1 MKIKSY
7 QIEECV
13 KKSKFCSYLIYG
25 QNKGL
30 VKEKINKIKEI
41 FSNINKEVEII
52 KLTNDEIKENPEK
65 LYNEFNTFSL
75 SRNKKLLHIL
85 NVKDDIK
92 NIIEETINPNP
103 FCLVLFESGE
113 LTPKSRIR
121 KLFEKDKFLSILPC
135 YYDTENDIQGLI
147 DKFFKNNNIPI
158 SNSLKSI
165 LATHLGSERNII
177 KNELEK
183 IVLFL
188 KNKKKF
194 NEKDILNCVSDNYYF
209 NFADLNYSICD
220 GNLIRLDKIINQ
232 LYLEGVNPITLLRS
246 TAKHFQKILFVNEK
260 IENGLNINDSLKLLK
275 PPIFFLYINQFK
287 QHIRSWKIKLSHKV
301 IERIFDAER
310 LCKLNSKISKTI
322 CWRTLRNI
330 SSIKYKRLTS
340 S

>member
-7 QIEECV
+7 QIEECI

-41 FSNINKEVEII
+41 FSNINKEVETI

-113 LTPKSRIR
+113 LTPKSKIR
-121 KLFEKDKFLSILPC
+121 KLFEKEKFLSILPC
-135 YYDTENDIQGLI
+135 YYDTENDIKELI
-147 DKFFKNNNIPI
+147 DKFFKNNNISI

-165 LATHLGSERNII
+165 LATQLGSERNII

-194 NEKDILNCVSDNYYF
+194 NERDILNCVSDNYYF
-209 NFADLNYSICD
+209 NFSDLNYSICD
-220 GNLIRLDKIINQ
+220 GNLIRLDKTIKQ

-287 QHIRSWKIKLSHKV
+287 QHIKSWKTKLCYKV

-310 LCKLNSKISKTI
+310 HCKLNSKISKTI

>member
-113 LTPKSRIR
+113 LTPKSRM
-121 KLFEKDKFLSILPC
+121 FSI
-135 YYDTENDIQGLI
+135 IM
-147 DKFFKNNNIPI
+147 
-158 SNSLKSI
+158 
-165 LATHLGSERNII
+165 
-177 KNELEK
+177 
-183 IVLFL
+183 
-188 KNKKKF
+188 
-194 NEKDILNCVSDNYYF
+194 
-209 NFADLNYSICD
+209 
-220 GNLIRLDKIINQ
+220 
-232 LYLEGVNPITLLRS
+232 
-246 TAKHFQKILFVNEK
+246 
-260 IENGLNINDSLKLLK
+260 
-275 PPIFFLYINQFK
+275 
-287 QHIRSWKIKLSHKV
+287 
-301 IERIFDAER
+301 
-310 LCKLNSKISKTI
+310 
-322 CWRTLRNI
+322 
-330 SSIKYKRLTS
+330 
-340 S
+340 